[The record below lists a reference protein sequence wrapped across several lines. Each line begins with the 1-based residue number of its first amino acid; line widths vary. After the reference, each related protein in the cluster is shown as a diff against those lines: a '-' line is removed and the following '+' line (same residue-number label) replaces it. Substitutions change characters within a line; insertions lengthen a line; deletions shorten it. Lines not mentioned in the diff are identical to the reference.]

1 MGETVIVLVG
11 AAAMATLVA
20 GRIVRSSVVR
30 RIAGG
35 LAFLAAAAAVQAAL
49 HELGA
54 GARWE
59 EWADAAVLLAI
70 GYLVMR
76 LALLVVFEWLLIR
89 RFDLRVPRLALDL
102 VGIVLYLLIAA
113 AILRAA
119 LGLEVGTL
127 LSSAALLTVVVGFAL
142 QETLGTLLSGL
153 ALTWEQRLVTGSW
166 VEIDGV
172 VGEVQALGWRSLVVR
187 TTLGER
193 VMFSNSQVARA
204 RVRLLGEGDRAAAVV
219 VRLGVAYEAAPH
231 AVREVLARV
240 AADVPLVLA
249 EPAPKILASE
259 FADNGVVYECRLWTL
274 EPWRAPDVT
283 DAFLTRAHAALA
295 RAGMEIPFPQRS
307 VRMVAAK
314 PAEDRV
320 AASFEALERC
330 PLFAGLPESGLRLLA
345 GTARWHEFAPGEAVV
360 REGEA
365 SRAMF
370 VVARGEAAVE
380 RSGAAIARVGA
391 GEVFGEMA
399 FMSGAP
405 RAATV
410 RAGSALTVV
419 EIDSQALGAL
429 LFHQSALAE
438 ELAARMAERQQE
450 LAARASVAGDP
461 VERRTLR
468 GDLLE
473 RLQRLVVG

>member
-1 MGETVIVLVG
+1 MGETAIVLVG
-11 AAAMATLVA
+11 AAALATLVA
-20 GRIVRSSVVR
+20 GRFVRSHAVR

-35 LAFLAAAAAVQAAL
+35 LAFLASAAAL
-49 HELGA
+49 HAALRQLHA

-59 EWADAAVLLAI
+59 EWAAAAVLLAV
-70 GYLVMR
+70 GYLAMR

-89 RFDLRVPRLALDL
+89 RFGLRVPRLALDM

-153 ALTWEQRLVTGSW
+153 ALTWEQELATGSW
-166 VEIDGV
+166 VELDGV
-172 VGEVQALGWRSLVVR
+172 VGEVQALGWRSLIVR

-204 RVRLLGEGDRAAAVV
+204 RVRLLGEGDLPVAVP
-219 VRLGVAYEAAPH
+219 VRLGVAYEAPPH
-231 AVREVLARV
+231 AVKEVLARV
-240 AADVPLVLA
+240 AADTPLVVA
-249 EPAPKILASE
+249 DPAPKILARE
-259 FADNGVVYECRLWTL
+259 FAESAVGYECRLWTR
-274 EPWRAPDVT
+274 EPWRAADVT

-295 RAGMEIPFPQRS
+295 RAGFEIPVPQRS
-307 VRMVAAK
+307 VRMVAAR
-314 PAEDRV
+314 AADDHV
-320 AASFEALERC
+320 AASLEAVERC
-330 PLFAGLPESGLRLLA
+330 PLFAGLSDSGVKLLA
-345 GTARWHEFAPGEAVV
+345 GTARWLEFAPGESVV

-380 RSGAAIARVGA
+380 RAGAAVARVRE

-399 FMSGAP
+399 FLSGAP

-410 RAGSALTVV
+410 RAASALAVV
-419 EIDSQALGAL
+419 EIDSEALGAL
-429 LFHQSALAE
+429 LFHQGEVAE
-438 ELAARMAERQQE
+438 ELAARMAERQHE
-450 LAARASVAGDP
+450 LAAREALAGGAAGHKSLAAF
-461 VERRTLR
+461 LR
-468 GDLLE
+468 E
-473 RLQRLVVG
+473 RLQRLVTG